1 MKEQRPWRMPL
12 SGVQAAV
19 IAFVWMLWIAPVL
32 VLAQGNRI
40 SGKVVDAAGQPLPG
54 VSVRIQGKLA
64 GTATDASGIF
74 QLNAEKDDIL
84 DFSMMGYVPH
94 ELTVTDAVIYEVVL
108 QEDSESLSEVVVTA
122 LGVKKEK
129 AKLGYAVQEVQGAD
143 LNKAREPSVVNS
155 LTGKV
160 AGLNIRNNTDLFQD
174 PGISLRGRTPLIVI
188 DGIPD
193 QTADLWR
200 INADDV
206 ESMNVLKGPTAS
218 ALYGSIGQNGAIMI
232 TTKRGKGKSINLEVN
247 SSTQFQ
253 TGFIRVPEVQTTYG
267 NGNFGKYAFV
277 DGSGGGTEG
286 SGWIW
291 GPKLDQL
298 DPSTPS
304 GYWETPQFNSPV
316 DPNTGELVPLPFL
329 SRGKNNVRNFF
340 ETGLISTNNISL
352 TQATD
357 RGSFRVS
364 ASHIYQK
371 GVVPNANLNNTS
383 FNVAGN
389 YQLTDRL
396 QMDARIAYNKEY
408 TENFPVVG
416 YGPTNYL
423 YNLVLWT
430 GPDIDV
436 RDLRDYWKEG
446 QEGVQQ
452 QHYNISWYNN
462 PYFQAYE
469 YLQGYDKDNIFGS
482 VSFDYRITDQL
493 TATVRNG
500 INQYGLRRDWKEPK
514 SYVGYSNFSRGNY
527 RERATSYFDIASD
540 VILKYDQT
548 FSDNFAIHAEA
559 GGYNYYR
566 NVRTLESNTDGLN
579 VAGFYNLDNSIG
591 PVQSYNT
598 IEQRRTASV
607 YGFVDFEFYNALY
620 LTVTGR
626 QDKVSTLPVKNNSYF
641 YPSVAGSLVLSRLF
655 DLPDWSNFLKIRGS
669 WARVTS
675 GIILDSNGGED
686 PYGFITSYDKGTIWD
701 GKPSVNFGNVQ
712 INPGIRPQT
721 SDTWEAGLEWR
732 LLADRLSIDVAYFRS
747 NDFNQIVRLPTPISS
762 GYTQR
767 LENGNRY
774 RREGW
779 EFMINASPVR
789 GGTLTWDVLLN
800 LSTYRRTLTEIY
812 GDEPYLGRLQV
823 GDRADAIY
831 TSVFEMSPT
840 GEVVYQSNGMP
851 KNDPF
856 SRLIGYSDPDLVYG
870 LVNNVRFKDFSLGI
884 QVDGRV
890 GGSLFSETNQKMW
903 WGGSHTGT
911 VNEYREDAN
920 AGLSNYVGPG
930 VVVTSG
936 EITYDSYGN
945 VASDT
950 RQFAPNTQGVS
961 YIDYMTTTSNYAQT
975 NYSYFSQTFLKLR
988 EVSLGWQV
996 PRKWLNQVGFIS
1008 NMGVSLVGRNLLLF
1022 SKLPNVDPDSGRD
1035 NLQTPS
1041 TRNIGFNINVQ
1052 F

>member
-1 MKEQRPWRMPL
+1 MEKQRQTAKARQLRRLLIAL
-12 SGVQAAV
+12 S
-19 IAFVWMLWIAPVL
+19 IAYLSITIPIATI
-32 VLAQGNRI
+32 AQNNRV
-40 SGKVVDAAGQPLPG
+40 SGTVVDTGRQPLEG
-54 VSVRIQGKLA
+54 VTIRVQGKLM
-64 GTATDASGIF
+64 GTATDQEGNF
-74 QLNAEKDDIL
+74 QVNVEQGGVLII
-84 DFSMMGYVPH
+84 SMVGYH
-94 ELTVTDAVIYEVVL
+94 TQEITVTEANNYQLILEA
-108 QEDSESLSEVVVTA
+108 DSEDLSEVVVTA
-122 LGVKKEK
+122 LGVRKEK
-129 AKLGYAVQEVQGAD
+129 AKLGYAVQEVRGEE
-143 LNKAREPSVVNS
+143 LNKAREPNLVNS

-160 AGLNIRNNTDLFQD
+160 AGLNIRNSTDLFQD
-174 PGISLRGRTPLIVI
+174 PGISLRGRSPLIVI

-232 TTKRGKGKSINLEVN
+232 TTKRGKGQSVSLEVN

-253 TGFIRVPEVQTTYG
+253 TGFIRVPTVQTAYG
-267 NGNFGKYAFV
+267 NGNFGQYAFV
-277 DGSGGGTEG
+277 DGSGGGLEG

-291 GPKLDQL
+291 GPRLDQL

-329 SRGKNNVRNFF
+329 SRGKDNIKNFF

-352 TQATD
+352 THATEK
-357 RGSFRVS
+357 GSFRAS

-371 GVVPNANLNNTS
+371 GLVPNTGLNNTS

-389 YQLTDRL
+389 YQLSERL
-396 QMDARIAYNKEY
+396 LLDTRISYNKEY
-408 TENFPVVG
+408 TDNFPVVG

-436 RDLRDYWKEG
+436 RDLRNYWKDG
-446 QEGVQQ
+446 QEGLQQ
-452 QHYNISWYNN
+452 RHYNTSWYNN

-469 YLQGYDKDNIFGS
+469 YLQGYDKDNLFGS
-482 VSFDYRITDQL
+482 ISLDYSFTDNFS
-493 TATVRNG
+493 ATIRSG

-527 RERATSYFDIASD
+527 TERSTSYFDIAND
-540 VILKYDQT
+540 IILKYDHA

-559 GGYNYYR
+559 GGYGYFR
-566 NVRTLESNTDGLN
+566 NMRTLESRTDGLN
-579 VAGFYNLDNSIG
+579 VAGFYNLANSIS
-591 PVQSYNT
+591 PVQSTNYL
-598 IEQRRTASV
+598 EQRRTLSA
-607 YGFVDFEFYNALY
+607 YGFVDFELYNAFY

-626 QDKVSTLPVKNNSYF
+626 QDKVSTLPVQNNSYF
-641 YPSVAGSLVLSRLF
+641 YPSVAGSLLLSRLMP
-655 DLPDWSNFLKIRGS
+655 LPNWTNFLKVRGS

-675 GIILDSNGGED
+675 GIILDGSGNED
-686 PYGFITSYDKGTIWD
+686 PYGFIASYDKGIIWN
-701 GKPSVNFGNVQ
+701 GRPSVNFGNVL
-712 INPGIRPQT
+712 INPNIRPQT
-721 SDTWEAGLEWR
+721 SDTWEVGLEWR
-732 LLADRLSIDVAYFRS
+732 LFNDRLGMDIAYFRS
-747 NDFNQIVRLPTPISS
+747 DDYNQIVRLPTPISS
-762 GYTQR
+762 GYSVR

-789 GGTLTWDVLLN
+789 GNLVWDILLN

-812 GDEPYLGRLQV
+812 GGDPYLGRLQV

-831 TSVFEMSPT
+831 TGVFETSPT
-840 GEVVYQSNGMP
+840 GEVVYESNGMP
-851 KNDPF
+851 RNDQF

-870 LVNNVRFKDFSLGI
+870 LANNFRFMDFSLGF
-884 QVDGRV
+884 QVDGRI

-903 WGGSHTGT
+903 WGGSHPGT
-911 VNEYREDAN
+911 VNQFREDAN
-920 AGLSNYVGPG
+920 AGLSNYIGPG

-945 VASDT
+945 ILTDT
-950 RQFAPNTQGVS
+950 RQFAPNTQAVS

-996 PRKWLNQVGFIS
+996 PRKWLNQMQVIS
-1008 NMGVSLVGRNLLLF
+1008 NMSVSLVGRNLLLF

>member
-1 MKEQRPWRMPL
+1 MEKQRQRVTCCRHLPQL
-12 SGVQAAV
+12 LVSLLVALLL
-19 IAFVWMLWIAPVL
+19 IPVL
-32 VLAQGNRI
+32 SAAQGNQVTGTVTDV
-40 SGKVVDAAGQPLPG
+40 SGGPLAG
-54 VSVRIQGKLA
+54 VSIRVQGKLA
-64 GTATDASGIF
+64 GTSTDANGLF
-74 QLNAEKDDIL
+74 QLIAEAGDVL
-84 DFSMMGYVPH
+84 SVSMVGYVLQ
-94 ELTVTDAVIYEVVL
+94 EVEVTDTITYQIVL

-129 AKLGYAVQEVQGAD
+129 VKLGYAVQEVQGSD
-143 LNKAREPSVVNS
+143 LNKAREPNLVNS

-160 AGLNIRNNTDLFQD
+160 AGLNIRNTTDLFQD

-232 TTKRGKGKSINLEVN
+232 TTKRGKGKAINLEVN

-253 TGFIRVPEVQTTYG
+253 TGFIRVPEVQTIYG
-267 NGNFGKYAFV
+267 NGNFGQYAYV

-286 SGWIW
+286 AGWIW
-291 GPKLDQL
+291 GPKLDQP
-298 DPSTPS
+298 DPTTPS

-329 SRGKNNVRNFF
+329 SRGKDNIRNFF
-340 ETGLISTNNISL
+340 ETGLISTNNVSL
-352 TQATD
+352 TQASE
-357 RGSFRVS
+357 RGSFRAS

-371 GVVPNANLNNTS
+371 GVVPNTDLNNTS

-389 YQLTDRL
+389 YQLTERL
-396 QMDARIAYNKEY
+396 LMDARISYNKEY

-436 RDLRDYWKEG
+436 RDLRNYWREG
-446 QEGVQQ
+446 QEGIQQ
-452 QHYNISWYNN
+452 RHYNISWYNN

-469 YLQGYDKDNIFGS
+469 YLQGYDKDNVFGS
-482 VSFDYRITDQL
+482 VSFDYRFTDQFSVSL
-493 TATVRNG
+493 RNG
-500 INQYGLRRDWKEPK
+500 INEYGLRRNWKEPK
-514 SYVGYSNFSRGNY
+514 SYVGYSSFSRGNY
-527 RERATSYFDIASD
+527 TERATSYFDIASD
-540 VILKYDQT
+540 LILKYNQS
-548 FSDNFAIHAEA
+548 FSDNFAIHAEL

-566 NVRTLESNTDGLN
+566 NIRQLESNTDGLN
-579 VAGFYNLDNSIG
+579 VAGFYNLDNSIS
-591 PVQSYNT
+591 PILATNS
-598 IEQRRTASV
+598 IEQRRTTSA
-607 YGFVDFEFYNALY
+607 YGFVDFELYNALY

-626 QDKVSTLPVKNNSYF
+626 QDKVSTLPVQNNSYF
-641 YPSVAGSLVLSRLF
+641 YPSVAGSLALSRF
-655 DLPDWSNFLKIRGS
+655 LPLPEWTNFLKLRGS

-675 GIILDSNGGED
+675 GIILDASDNED
-686 PYGFITSYDKGTIWD
+686 PYGFIASYDRGTIWN
-701 GKPSVNFGNVQ
+701 GRPAVNFGNVQ
-712 INPGIRPQT
+712 INPNIKPQT

-762 GYTQR
+762 GYLER

-779 EFMINASPVR
+779 EFMVNATPVR
-789 GGTLTWDVLLN
+789 GTFTWDMLLN

-812 GDEPYLGRLQV
+812 GDEPYLDRLQV

-831 TSVFEMSPT
+831 TSMFETSPA

-851 KNDPF
+851 KSDPF
-856 SRLIGYSDPDLVYG
+856 SRLIGYRDPDLVYG
-870 LVNNVRFKDFSLGI
+870 FTNNFRFKDFSLGI
-884 QVDGRV
+884 QVDGRI
-890 GGSLFSETNQKMW
+890 GGSMFSETNQKMW
-903 WGGSHTGT
+903 WGGSHPGT
-911 VNEYREDAN
+911 VNPFREDAN
-920 AGLSNYVGPG
+920 DGLSNYVGQG

-945 VASDT
+945 VTSDT
-950 RQFAPNTQGVS
+950 RQFAPNTQEVS
-961 YIDYMTTTSNYAQT
+961 YIDYMTTTSNYAHT

-988 EVSLGWQV
+988 EVSLGWQL
-996 PRKWLNQVGFIS
+996 PRKWLNEIGFVSNVGVNI
-1008 NMGVSLVGRNLLLF
+1008 VGRNLLLF